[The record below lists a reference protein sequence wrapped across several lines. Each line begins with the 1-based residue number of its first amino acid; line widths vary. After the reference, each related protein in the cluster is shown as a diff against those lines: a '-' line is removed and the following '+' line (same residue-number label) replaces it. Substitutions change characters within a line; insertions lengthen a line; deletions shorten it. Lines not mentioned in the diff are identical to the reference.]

1 MSKMG
6 ACGWRASAG
15 HSSIDS
21 QSNRCRD
28 PVKTPSYM
36 QPRAYFVAMCDVLG
50 FSQLVGTTSLE
61 MVHQQYRS
69 LLDDVGPN
77 IFRSSP
83 QTSQRI
89 YLVEHV
95 VISDTILFWAPADGQ
110 IEILPG
116 LLCILMRQLMGSM
129 PLRVGIAFGDCVID
143 PQEHIYIGQPI
154 IDAYLT
160 EQAQEWVGGAYHR
173 SCWSAPR
180 FPEFATEW
188 AQIVKY
194 PVPVKISGAVKCYQL
209 SLEYAVNWTLFTGPD
224 VLTTIA
230 DQERRA
236 PEAAK
241 MKWRNA
247 RTFYEIVSAGG
258 ANPT

>member
-1 MSKMG
+1 M
-6 ACGWRASAG
+6 
-15 HSSIDS
+15 
-21 QSNRCRD
+21 
-28 PVKTPSYM
+28 TPKVY
-36 QPRAYFVAMCDVLG
+36 YVAMCDVLG
-50 FSQLVGTTSLE
+50 FSQLVGATSLE
-61 MVHQQYRS
+61 TVYQKYRS
-69 LLDDVGPN
+69 LVDEVGPD
-77 IFRSSP
+77 IFRTSP
-83 QTSQRI
+83 ETSQRM

-95 VISDTILFWAPADGQ
+95 VFSDTILFWAPADGQ
-110 IEILPG
+110 VEILPG
-116 LLCILMRQLMGSM
+116 LLCNLMRQVMGSM

-173 SCWSAPR
+173 SCWSAPG

-194 PVPVKISGAVKCYQL
+194 PVPVKISDAANRHQP
-209 SLEYAVNWTLFTGPD
+209 SLEYAVNWTLFTGLD

-230 DQERRA
+230 DQEQRA

-241 MKWRNA
+241 MKWRNT

-258 ANPT
+258 ADLRDSR